1 MKKTIIGVFVGAVIL
16 FIWQFVSWAAVNL
29 HGNTQ
34 QYTPKQTEILK
45 YLGDNLEE
53 GFYYLPGSAPG
64 TSAAEEQKQ
73 WEENS
78 GKPWA
83 QIYYH
88 KAMSTAMGLN
98 MVRGFVVDL
107 LAVFLL
113 IFILQR
119 MGNASF
125 QTIVLSSL
133 SVGLIGYL
141 SVTYVNAIWFQTK
154 TLVDL
159 LDAVVSWGTVGLWL
173 GFWLRKK

>member
-1 MKKTIIGVFVGAVIL
+1 MKKTILGVLVGALIL
-16 FIWQFVSWAAVNL
+16 FIWQFISWGAVNL
-29 HGNTQ
+29 HSDMQ
-34 QYTPKQTEILK
+34 QHTPKQTEILK

-53 GFYYLPGSAPG
+53 GFYMLPVSPPG
-64 TSAAEEQKQ
+64 TSSEDMQKQ
-73 WEENS
+73 MEESN

-88 KAMSTAMGLN
+88 KAMDTSMGMNLF
-98 MVRGFVVDL
+98 RGFVVDL

-113 IFILQR
+113 VFILQK

-125 QTIVLSSL
+125 QTIILSSL

-154 TLVDL
+154 TLADL
-159 LDAVVSWGTVGLWL
+159 LDAVASWGLIGLWL
-173 GFWLRKK
+173 GYWLRRN

>member
-1 MKKTIIGVFVGAVIL
+1 MKKTIIGVIVGALIL
-16 FIWQFVSWAAVNL
+16 FIWQFISWAAVNL
-29 HGNTQ
+29 HSNTQ

-64 TSAAEEQKQ
+64 TSQEEMQKQ
-73 WEENS
+73 YEESN

-88 KAMSTAMGLN
+88 KALDTGMSMNMMRGLL
-98 MVRGFVVDL
+98 VDI

-113 IFILQR
+113 VFVLQK
-119 MGNASF
+119 MGNPSF

-141 SVTYVNAIWFQTK
+141 SVTYVNSIWFQTK

-159 LDAVVSWGTVGLWL
+159 LDAVVSWGAIGLWL
-173 GFWLRKK
+173 GFWLRRN

>member
-1 MKKTIIGVFVGAVIL
+1 MKKTIIGVLVGALIL
-16 FIWQFVSWAAVNL
+16 FIWQFISWGAVNL
-29 HGNTQ
+29 HSDMQ
-34 QYTPKQTEILK
+34 QHTPKQTEILK

-53 GFYYLPGSAPG
+53 GFYMLPVSPPG
-64 TSAAEEQKQ
+64 TSSEDMQKQ
-73 WEENS
+73 MEESN

-88 KAMSTAMGLN
+88 KAMDTSMGMNLI
-98 MVRGFVVDL
+98 RGFVVDL

-113 IFILQR
+113 VFLLQK

-125 QTIVLSSL
+125 QTIILCSL

-154 TLVDL
+154 TLADL
-159 LDAVVSWGTVGLWL
+159 LDAVVSWGLIGLWL
-173 GFWLRKK
+173 GFWLRRH

>member
-1 MKKTIIGVFVGAVIL
+1 MKKTIIGILVGALIL
-16 FIWQFVSWAAVNL
+16 FIWQFISWGAVNL
-29 HGNTQ
+29 HSDMQ
-34 QYTPKQTEILK
+34 QHTPKQTEILK

-53 GFYYLPGSAPG
+53 GFYMLPVSPPG
-64 TSAAEEQKQ
+64 TSSEDMQKQ
-73 WEENS
+73 MEESN

-88 KAMSTAMGLN
+88 KAMDTSMGMNLI
-98 MVRGFVVDL
+98 RGFVVDL

-113 IFILQR
+113 VFILQK

-125 QTIVLSSL
+125 QTIILSSL

-154 TLVDL
+154 TLADL
-159 LDAVVSWGTVGLWL
+159 LDAVASWGLIGLWL
-173 GFWLRKK
+173 GYWLRRN

>member
-1 MKKTIIGVFVGAVIL
+1 MKKTIVGVLVGALIL
-16 FIWQFVSWAAVNL
+16 FIWQFISWGAVNL
-29 HGNTQ
+29 HSGMQ
-34 QYTPKQTEILK
+34 QHTPKQTEILK

-53 GFYYLPGSAPG
+53 GFYMLPVSPPG
-64 TSAAEEQKQ
+64 TSSEDMQKQ
-73 WEENS
+73 MEESN

-88 KAMSTAMGLN
+88 KAMDTGMGMNL
-98 MVRGFVVDL
+98 VRGLVVDL

-113 IFILQR
+113 VFLLQK

-125 QTIVLSSL
+125 QTIILSSL

-154 TLVDL
+154 TLADL
-159 LDAVVSWGTVGLWL
+159 LDAVASWGLIGLWL
-173 GFWLRKK
+173 GFWLRR

>member
-1 MKKTIIGVFVGAVIL
+1 MKKTIIGVSVGALIL
-16 FIWQFVSWAAVNL
+16 FIWQFITWGAVNL
-29 HGNTQ
+29 HSGMQ
-34 QYTPKQTEILK
+34 QHTPKQAEILK

-53 GFYYLPGSAPG
+53 GFYMLPVSPPG
-64 TSAAEEQKQ
+64 TSAEEMQKLM
-73 WEENS
+73 EESN

-88 KAMSTAMGLN
+88 KALNTAMGMNL
-98 MVRGFVVDL
+98 VRGIVVDL

-113 IFILQR
+113 VFLIQK

-141 SVTYVNAIWFQTK
+141 SVTYVNAIWFEYK
-154 TLVDL
+154 TLADL
-159 LDAVVSWGTVGLWL
+159 VDAVVSWGLIGLWL
-173 GFWLRKK
+173 GFWLRRD

>member
-1 MKKTIIGVFVGAVIL
+1 MKKTIFGVLVGALIL
-16 FIWQFVSWAAVNL
+16 FIWQFISWGAVNL
-29 HGNTQ
+29 HSDMQ
-34 QYTPKQTEILK
+34 QHTPKQTEILK

-53 GFYYLPGSAPG
+53 GFYMLPVSPPG
-64 TSAAEEQKQ
+64 TSSEDMQKQ
-73 WEENS
+73 MEESN

-88 KAMSTAMGLN
+88 KAMDTSMGMNLI
-98 MVRGFVVDL
+98 RGFVVDL

-113 IFILQR
+113 VFILQK

-125 QTIVLSSL
+125 QTIILSSL

-154 TLVDL
+154 TLADL
-159 LDAVVSWGTVGLWL
+159 LDAVASWGLIGLWL
-173 GFWLRKK
+173 GYWLRRN

>member
-1 MKKTIIGVFVGAVIL
+1 
-16 FIWQFVSWAAVNL
+16 
-29 HGNTQ
+29 
-34 QYTPKQTEILK
+34 
-45 YLGDNLEE
+45 
-53 GFYYLPGSAPG
+53 
-64 TSAAEEQKQ
+64 
-73 WEENS
+73 
-78 GKPWA
+78 
-83 QIYYH
+83 
-88 KAMSTAMGLN
+88 MSTAMGLN

-107 LAVFLL
+107 FAVFLL
-113 IFILQR
+113 IFILQK

>member
-1 MKKTIIGVFVGAVIL
+1 MKKTIIGVIVGALIL
-16 FIWQFVSWAAVNL
+16 FIWQFISWAAVNL
-29 HGNTQ
+29 HSNTQ

-64 TSAAEEQKQ
+64 TSQEEMQKQ
-73 WEENS
+73 YEEDT
-78 GKPWA
+78 G
-83 QIYYH
+83 
-88 KAMSTAMGLN
+88 MSMNMMRGLL
-98 MVRGFVVDL
+98 VDI

-113 IFILQR
+113 VFVLQK
-119 MGNASF
+119 MGNPSF

-141 SVTYVNAIWFQTK
+141 SVTYVNSIWFQTK

-159 LDAVVSWGTVGLWL
+159 LDAVVSWGAIGLWL
-173 GFWLRKK
+173 GFWLRRN

>member
-1 MKKTIIGVFVGAVIL
+1 MKKTIIGVIVGALIL
-16 FIWQFVSWAAVNL
+16 FIWQFISWAAVNL
-29 HGNTQ
+29 HSNTQ

-64 TSAAEEQKQ
+64 TSSEEMQKQ
-73 WEENS
+73 YEESN

-88 KAMSTAMGLN
+88 KALDTGMGMNLL
-98 MVRGFVVDL
+98 RGMVVDILAVL
-107 LAVFLL
+107 LLVFLL
-113 IFILQR
+113 QK
-119 MGNASF
+119 MGNPSF

-141 SVTYVNAIWFQTK
+141 SVTYVNSIWFQTK

-159 LDAVVSWGTVGLWL
+159 LDAVVSWGAIGLWL
-173 GFWLRKK
+173 GFWLRRN